1 MQKLSLTRRL
11 KCGPSTMPYKT
22 ERPYAETESDTAF
35 EVRPFDFAYQTVR
48 PCAEC
53 EFDTANLHLY

>member
-35 EVRPFDFAYQTVR
+35 EVRPFDYA
-48 PCAEC
+48 
-53 EFDTANLHLY
+53 L